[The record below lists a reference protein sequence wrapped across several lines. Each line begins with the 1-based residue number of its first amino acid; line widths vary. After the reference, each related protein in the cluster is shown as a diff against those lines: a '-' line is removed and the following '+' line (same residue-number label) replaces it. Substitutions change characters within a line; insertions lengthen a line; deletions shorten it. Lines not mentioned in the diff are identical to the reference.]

1 MNRPL
6 TDGPIEMT
14 LPPPMQGRTAYLL
27 PYEREIWNVK
37 QEDREELN
45 DLLNARLALK
55 PSDILHD
62 LIDIFGGDPFD
73 LRHVAEFPM
82 VRLDAGC
89 RSPLKGGIPVMVRL
103 INLMH

>member
-62 LIDIFGGDPFD
+62 LIDIFWGDPFD

-82 VRLDAGC
+82 VRLDAVG
-89 RSPLKGGIPVMVRL
+89 RRPFEGLISVVIRL
-103 INLMH
+103 IDLMY